1 MKQEIR
7 AAIAGVVNV
16 KYGGVNLPDFSVEVP
31 ENAEHGDYAVNI
43 ALILGKFLGKN
54 PQIIADELKPAL
66 ASDRWQ
72 VESAGPGFLNFYLS
86 DKSIFSELAKILK
99 KKGKYGRGADKGVK
113 IQVEFISANPTG
125 PLTLA
130 NGRGGFLGDVLSNIL
145 EFSGYKVE
153 REYYINDTG
162 NQIITLGKSLIAVL
176 GLLPEEENFYKGA
189 YIKKWA
195 EKNRVKVKKLQSD
208 PLKLGQLAAKD
219 FLMGIKK
226 AISGKAGI
234 KFDRWT
240 SEDKHIHKRGLVKKA
255 QAIFENK
262 NLTYR
267 KDGALWLKTTQFGDD
282 KDRVLVTF
290 DGYPTYFM
298 ADAGHYLET
307 KKRGFEWKINILGPD
322 HFGYVKRIQAVA
334 DVVGLE
340 KSEIIV
346 TQAIRLTSGG
356 KEVKMSKRG
365 GTFIAFEELI
375 DEVGQDGARYFF
387 LERSPDTHIDFDMS
401 LARER
406 SKRNPVYYVQYAHA
420 RIASIIRKA
429 GRIKMPKNANVKILK
444 EPEELLL
451 MKKMIQLPDIIFDI
465 SKDYQ
470 LQRLVRYVHEFAGL
484 FHDFYERYRVI
495 TDDRKLTEARLVLV
509 LASRVILKSALKILG
524 ISAPEKM

>member
-7 AAIAGVVNV
+7 TAIAEVVNA
-16 KYGGVNLPDFSVEVP
+16 KYGGINLPGFSKEVP
-31 ENAEHGDYAVNI
+31 ENAEHGDYAANI

-54 PQIIADELKPAL
+54 SQIIADELKSAL
-66 ASDRWQ
+66 ASDKWRI
-72 VESAGPGFLNFYLS
+72 ESAGPGFLNFYLS

-99 KKGKYGRGADKGVK
+99 EKSKYGCGADKREK
-113 IQVEFISANPTG
+113 IQIEFISANPTG

-176 GLLPEEENFYKGA
+176 GLLHEEENFYKGA

-240 SEDKHIHKRGLVKKA
+240 SEDKNIHKKGFVKKA
-255 QAIFENK
+255 QVIFENE
-262 NLTYR
+262 NLTY
-267 KDGALWLKTTQFGDD
+267 KEDGALWLKTTQFSDD
-282 KDRVLVTF
+282 KDRVLITS
-290 DGYPTYFM
+290 DGHPTYFM

-307 KKRGFEWKINILGPD
+307 KKRGFERKINILGPD

-334 DVVGLE
+334 DVVGLG

-387 LERSPDTHIDFDMS
+387 LERSPDTHIDFDLD
-401 LARER
+401 LAREQ
-406 SKRNPVYYVQYAHA
+406 SKKNPVYYIQYAYA
-420 RIASIIRKA
+420 RIASILRKA
-429 GRIKMPKNANVKILK
+429 GVVRFSKKPDFKLLTA
-444 EPEELLL
+444 PEEQVLI
-451 MKKMIQLPDIIFDI
+451 KKMVRFPDVVADV
-465 SKDYQ
+465 SEDYQ
-470 LQRLVRYVHEFAGL
+470 VHRLVRYVHEFAGL
-484 FHDFYERYRVI
+484 FHNFYERYRVI
-495 TDDRKLTEARLVLV
+495 TDDKKLTEARLVLV

-524 ISAPEKM
+524 IGAPDEM